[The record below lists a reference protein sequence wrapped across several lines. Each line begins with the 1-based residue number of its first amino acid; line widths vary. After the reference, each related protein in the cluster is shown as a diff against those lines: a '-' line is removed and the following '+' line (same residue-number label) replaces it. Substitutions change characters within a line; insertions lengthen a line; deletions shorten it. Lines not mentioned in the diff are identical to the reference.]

1 MGLELYIQKN
11 TVHPEN
17 HSSEGINQIT
27 CYHCGLACPG
37 TDISVGEKYFCCQG
51 CRTAYEILEGN
62 DLCTYYDLNDAPG
75 TTPPEYNAEARF
87 AYLDNSSIQ
96 QQLLDF
102 TDGQRSA
109 VTFFIPTMHC
119 SSCVWVLES
128 LHKIDAGIVSSRV
141 NFLNKT
147 VSITFKNKATSLRK
161 IAELLAALGYEPQ
174 ISLESLEKKSRRD
187 ADKGLLLKLGVAG
200 FAFGN
205 IMLLSLPEYF
215 SGGSIEPSFKQF
227 FGILNI
233 LLALPVFLYSSTEY
247 FSSAL
252 AGLRHR
258 NINIDVPVSLG
269 IIAMFFRSVYEIA
282 YAHGPGYMD
291 SFTALVF
298 LLLVGKFFQ
307 KRTQDALSFERDYKS
322 YFPVAVHRKNGN
334 DWKPVAISELKPR
347 DRILIRSGELVP
359 ADSVLINGEGVIDYS
374 FVTGESEPVIKHS
387 GDMIYAGARQIGGA
401 IELEVIKEV
410 SQSYLTRLWNNEIF
424 KQPAEGRF
432 ESIANFA
439 GKYFTIF
446 VLTIAT
452 GAAAYW
458 LPISTA
464 TAINVFTAVLIIA
477 CPCAFALTV
486 PFTLGTTMRVMGRQ
500 QFYLKNSNVVEKLAR
515 VTTIIWD
522 KTGTLTSGRQIQ
534 MEFMAARNN
543 AWAEEVLF
551 SMVRTAAHHSTH
563 PLSRRLENA
572 LTHYSL
578 KQTETFQEFPGEGI
592 EAIVEGH
599 SIKLGSARFVA
610 VPEAEQKRQPSETAS
625 LVFVSIDGQYAGCFR
640 LGNQYRPE
648 IQKVLQT
655 LGQTYQQG
663 LISGDH
669 AGEKHRLQQYFSH
682 NALVKFNQSPTDKLA
697 FIQNLQQQGETVAMI
712 GDGLNDAGALKQSDV
727 GIAITEDL
735 NAFSPACDAILDAGH
750 FQHLPAFFRLSK
762 DSIKIMLI
770 SFAISISYN
779 FVGLSFAVAGKLSP
793 LVSAILMPLSSISVV
808 AFTTGAVVLMAKLR
822 KIV

>member
-1 MGLELYIQKN
+1 MGLEFYIQKN
-11 TVHPEN
+11 NVHPN
-17 HSSEGINQIT
+17 AQSASAIDQVT
-27 CYHCGLACPG
+27 CYHCGLVCPT
-37 TDISVGEKYFCCQG
+37 TDIAIGEKYFCCQG
-51 CRTAYEILEGN
+51 CRTAYEILEGS

-75 TTPPEYNAEARF
+75 NTPPEYNAEARF
-87 AYLDNSSIQ
+87 AYLDDATIQ
-96 QQLLDF
+96 RQLLDF
-102 TDGQRSA
+102 TDGTRSA

-128 LHKIDAGIVSSRV
+128 LHKIDPGIVSSRV
-141 NFLNKT
+141 NFLKKT
-147 VSITFKNKATSLRK
+147 VSITFKNDATTLRK

-174 ISLESLEKKSRRD
+174 ISLESLEKQSRRE

-215 SGGSIEPSFKQF
+215 SGGSIDPSFKQF
-227 FGILNI
+227 FGLLNI

-247 FSSAL
+247 FRSAL

-258 NINIDVPVSLG
+258 NVNIDVPVSLG
-269 IIAMFFRSVYEIA
+269 IIAMFFRSVYEIV

-322 YFPVAVHRKNGN
+322 YFPVAVHRKTGD
-334 DWKPVAISELKPR
+334 DWQPVAISELKPG

-359 ADSVLINGEGVIDYS
+359 ADAVLINGEGVIDYS
-374 FVTGESEPVIKHS
+374 FVTGESDPVIKHS
-387 GDMIYAGARQIGGA
+387 GDMIYAGARQMGGA

-424 KQPAEGRF
+424 KQPTEGRF

-439 GKYFTIF
+439 GKYFTVF
-446 VLTIAT
+446 VLTVAT
-452 GAAAYW
+452 GAALYW
-458 LPISTA
+458 IPISAA
-464 TAINVFTAVLIIA
+464 TAVNVFTAVLIIA

-522 KTGTLTSGRQIQ
+522 KTGTLTSGRQVQ
-534 MEFMAARNN
+534 AEFIAAQNN
-543 AWAEEVLF
+543 SMNQETIF
-551 SMVRTAAHHSTH
+551 SLVRTAAHHSTH

-572 LTHYSL
+572 LTHYPL

-592 EAIVEGH
+592 HAVVEGY
-599 SIKLGSARFVA
+599 SVKLGSARFVK
-610 VPEAEQKRQPSETAS
+610 VPESEIQRQRAETAS
-625 LVFVSIDGQYAGCFR
+625 LVYIAIDNHYVGCFR

-648 IQKVLQT
+648 IQTVLRT
-655 LGQTYQQG
+655 LGQYYQQG

-669 AGEKHRLQQYFSH
+669 PGEKHRLQPYFSRES
-682 NALVKFNQSPTDKLA
+682 LVQFNQTPTDKLA
-697 FIQNLQQQGETVAMI
+697 FIQALQQKGEIVAMI

-750 FQHLPAFFRLSK
+750 FKHLPAFFRLSK
-762 DSIKIMLI
+762 DSIKIMII
-770 SFAISISYN
+770 SFAISLSYN

-808 AFTTGAVVLMAKLR
+808 AFTTGAVVFMAKMR
-822 KIV
+822 KIF